1 MANNIFVIDD
11 DVELTSLLQ
20 EFLSS
25 HNYHVSIFNSP
36 LLAIDRILKKS
47 HNICDLVI
55 LDIMMPELDG
65 FQVLRK
71 IRESSNVP
79 VIMLSAKG
87 KVADRVVGLELGADD
102 YLAKPF
108 EPQELLARIQS
119 ILRRVSSSNEMV
131 DIIHFEG
138 LSVNKIKQEISK

>member
-1 MANNIFVIDD
+1 MANNIFVVDD
-11 DVELTSLLQ
+11 DIELTGLLD
-20 EFLSS
+20 EFLTS
-25 HNYHVSIFNSP
+25 HNYHVFIFNSP
-36 LLAIDRILKKS
+36 LVAIATLLKKS
-47 HNICDLVI
+47 HVVCDLVI

-108 EPQELLARIQS
+108 EPKELLARIQS
-119 ILRRVSSSNEMV
+119 ILRRTTSSNALV
-131 DIIHFEG
+131 DIINI
-138 LSVNKIKQEISK
+138 VC